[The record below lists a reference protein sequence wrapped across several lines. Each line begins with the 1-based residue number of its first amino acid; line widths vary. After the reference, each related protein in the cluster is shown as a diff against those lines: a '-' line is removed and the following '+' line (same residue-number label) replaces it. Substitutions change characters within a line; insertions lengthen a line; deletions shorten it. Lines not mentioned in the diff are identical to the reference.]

1 MAGAKRGGGGGGGGG
16 EKRESGEKGRERLLI
31 TAGVFVFR
39 KPFSTN
45 SDNVNCQ
52 YVTNHKLGA
61 SQHGPN
67 LITLFTGNCT
77 VETLFSSDTII
88 ERNKTFF
95 LSLLPQQT

>member
-1 MAGAKRGGGGGGGGG
+1 MQKGEGEGEGRGRKARKRG
-16 EKRESGEKGRERLLI
+16 KGKGRLLI

-61 SQHGPN
+61 SQHGPH

-95 LSLLPQQT
+95 PSLLPQQT